1 MKFNYKI
8 SYNIWL
14 ILPLLFFSCEDF
26 VEVDAPDNKLVSD
39 VVFSNDATAE
49 SAMTGIYNQLFLTD
63 FANGQRTSVTFLSGL
78 SADTFQNISSSNIT
92 RMEFEQHEITADNP
106 GNLDIWASAY
116 NLIYLTN
123 SLLEGLN
130 NSEQISSDLKTQLEG
145 EARFIRA
152 FSYFYLVNLYGD
164 VPLIISTNYHENQ
177 LATRTSTA
185 GVYEQIISDLEIAVD
200 SLGSEYKNGERTTV
214 NKFAAASLLARV
226 YLYLEDWEAAERL
239 SSEVI
244 DQNGTYEIL
253 QDFDQVFLANSKEAI
268 WQISPLGGGGQI
280 TNTNEGSLFIIDPIF
295 SFFAVIKM
303 EEDFVEQFDQE
314 DQRLSNWIGFNEE
327 LDAYFPFKY
336 KVWSSNEF
344 PIIEYSMVLRLAEQ
358 YLIRSEARAKQG
370 DLAGAIEDLDVIR
383 MRAGLASVEEND
395 PGIGQDALLDLI
407 MAERQKEL
415 FAEWSH
421 RWLDLKRTDRA
432 NEALG
437 SNPLWEPTDM
447 LYPIPS
453 QEREKNPNLS
463 QNPGY

>member
-8 SYNIWL
+8 SYSIWL
-14 ILPLLFFSCEDF
+14 ILPLLFISCEDF
-26 VEVDAPDNKLVSD
+26 VEVEAPDNKLVSD
-39 VVFSNDATAE
+39 VVFNNDATAE
-49 SAMTGIYNQLFLTD
+49 SAMTGIYNQLFLAD
-63 FANGQRTSVTFLSGL
+63 FSSGQRTSVTFLSGL
-78 SADTFQNISSSNIT
+78 SADNFQNIRSSNIT
-92 RMEFEQHEITADNP
+92 RMEFEQHEITPDNP

-116 NLIYLTN
+116 NIIYLTN

-130 NSEQISSDLKTQLEG
+130 NSEQLSSELKTQLEG

-164 VPLIISTNYHENQ
+164 VPLIVSTNYHDNQ
-177 LATRTSTA
+177 LASRTSSA
-185 GVYEQIISDLEIAVD
+185 EVYEQIISDLEIALD
-200 SLGSEYKNGERTTV
+200 SLSSEYKNGERTTV

-226 YLYLEDWEAAERL
+226 HLYLEDWGAAERL

-244 DQNGTYEIL
+244 DQNETYEIL
-253 QDFDQVFLANSKEAI
+253 EDLDQVFLANSKEAI

-303 EEDFVEQFDQE
+303 EEGFVEQFDQE
-314 DQRLSNWIGFNEE
+314 DQRLSNWIGYNEE

-336 KVWSSNEF
+336 KVWSSNEL
-344 PIIEYSMVLRLAEQ
+344 PILEYSMVLRLAEQ

-370 DLAGAIEDLDVIR
+370 DLIGAIEDLDVIR
-383 MRAGLASVEEND
+383 IRAGIASVEESN
-395 PGIGQDALLDLI
+395 PGIGEEALLDLI
-407 MAERQKEL
+407 MKERQKEL

-432 NEALG
+432 NDVFG
-437 SNPLWEPTDM
+437 SNPMWDPTDI

-453 QEREKNPNLS
+453 QEREKNLNLS